1 MSNYEKSKL
10 RTAQMREQYGDCPE
24 LWPEG
29 VRPADETK
37 EQQLIGGDDD
47 YDMGP
52 PYHQP
57 GYNFMGMVQ
66 NFTNSMG
73 FGGANRT
80 DDALPVNDNNGIMM
94 SNQARTLNRSNSQS
108 GLPEISSQSYSST

>member
-1 MSNYEKSKL
+1 MSNYEKSKQK
-10 RTAQMREQYGDCPE
+10 TAQMREQYGDCPE

-29 VRPADETK
+29 VRPADDTK

-47 YDMGP
+47 DDMA
-52 PYHQP
+52 YRHP

-66 NFTNSMG
+66 NFTQSMG
-73 FGGANRT
+73 FAGANRT

-94 SNQARTLNRSNSQS
+94 SNQGMNRSNSQS
-108 GLPEISSQSYSST
+108 GLPEITNQNY